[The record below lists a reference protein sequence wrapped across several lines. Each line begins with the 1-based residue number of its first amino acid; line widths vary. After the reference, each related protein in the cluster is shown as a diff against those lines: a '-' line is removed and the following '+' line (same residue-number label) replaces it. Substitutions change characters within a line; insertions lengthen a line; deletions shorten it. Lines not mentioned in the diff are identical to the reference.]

1 MHAPPSTAE
10 AKPNPALRAIVA
22 LLAAAAALYLAL
34 ALYVDWR
41 ALFAAIRTLGLA
53 ALGGGLLL
61 ASLNYLLRFARWHD
75 ILRRMGQRVPAG
87 ANVRIYVGG
96 LALTAT
102 PGKLGETLRSALLLR
117 WQVPVGASL
126 AAFFIDRLT
135 DLIGVLLLAA
145 LSGGGAS
152 WWMLAVAA
160 LAVGVGLRYA
170 AGTRWAAAGAD
181 WLDRHH
187 RLGALA
193 ALLRTG
199 LAHYRAAWRLLR
211 VVPYVL
217 IAIAAYGLQALV
229 FAAYVDAL
237 WPGLSWMASVRIF
250 ATSTLAGAASM
261 IPGGLGAMELALI
274 AQLTLAGMPLVYSTA
289 AALAVRAVTLWFAI
303 LLGLACLLSLRREV
317 AVASTA

>member
-1 MHAPPSTAE
+1 MRARNHRFSPVNAV
-10 AKPNPALRAIVA
+10 LRAIVL

-41 ALFAAIRTLGLA
+41 ELLGALGRLGYL

-61 ASLNYLLRFARWHD
+61 ASGNYLLRFARWHD
-75 ILRRMGQRVPAG
+75 ILRRMGQRVPA
-87 ANVRIYVGG
+87 AMNLRVYLAG

-135 DLIGVLLLAA
+135 DLIGVLLLA
-145 LSGGGAS
+145 GAS
-152 WWMLAVAA
+152 RAGAPWWA
-160 LAVGVGLRYA
+160 LAAAVFVVGFVLRHA
-170 AGTRWAAAGAD
+170 FGTRWADAAAG
-181 WLDRHH
+181 WLERHH
-187 RLGALA
+187 RLSALA
-193 ALLRTG
+193 LLLRTG
-199 LAHYRAAWRLLR
+199 MAHYRAAWRLPR
-211 VVPYVL
+211 VVLYVL
-217 IAIAAYGLQALV
+217 VAMLAYGLQALV

-237 WPGLSWMASVRIF
+237 WDGLRWADSIRIF

-274 AQLTLAGMPLVYSTA
+274 AQLTAAGMPLASATA
-289 AALAVRAVTLWFAI
+289 AALAVRAVTLWFAV
-303 LLGLACLLSLRREV
+303 LLGIACLFSLRRLV
-317 AVASTA
+317 DVPDWR